1 MVINLKSKN
10 SKRKSGPLSNLLIK
24 DYFKFTLSIL
34 IVFVLIYSVLNYY
47 VYRIFSVPQIDLFI
61 EKAKNI
67 SDNQFMYIKTHKYLG
82 NDGEFILLSER
93 GETIYTSNPAL
104 YSDYLTSELESIPN
118 YSEDEYTSI
127 ERLKSKDGHT
137 IYFISKKYYDNSK
150 IQDISEYMFLDEKYN
165 IIYSN
170 TSKERKS
177 LSEKEFKFI
186 SGNIDDNFLLFKH
199 SYENFEGNK
208 RTLIFITKM
217 LSEEKYVK
225 TYYLFNKSWIG
236 FIFMY
241 IAISIF
247 FIKNMSNKLKKLL
260 IPLNNAILSFSNG
273 ARNQLNWYKG
283 PDEFVDIAVNFD
295 DLSEKLIKSEWE
307 NSKLNNSKKK
317 LLADISH
324 DLKTPLTVIQG
335 YATALVHGVIDKEEQ
350 EKYLNLICEKSNY
363 VIELLATFHEYSKL
377 EHPDFPIYFKQL
389 NICEVIRIY
398 LANKYNE
405 IEFSGFE
412 LDVDIPNEKAICKV
426 DKLLLCR
433 GIDNIINNSIKYNA
447 EGTIIRVS
455 IKKYEEQ
462 VKIII
467 GDTGIGISRKEMDN
481 LFKPFSAGSHSIN
494 LSSGSGLGLSICE
507 KIIKVHNGIIVLKY
521 PADYGYSTQFEII
534 LPLINSKN

>member
-1 MVINLKSKN
+1 MKSKN
-10 SKRKSGPLSNLLIK
+10 SKRKYGPLLNLLIK
-24 DYFKFTLSIL
+24 DYIKFTFSIL
-34 IVFVLIYSVLNYY
+34 IVFGLIYSLLNYY
-47 VYRIFSVPQIDLFI
+47 VYRTFSVPQIDLFI

-67 SDNQFMYIKTHKYLG
+67 SDNQFMYIKTDKYLG
-82 NDGEFILLSER
+82 SEDEFILLNEK
-93 GETIYTSNPAL
+93 GKTIYTNNPAL
-104 YSDYLTSELESIPN
+104 YSDYLSSELESIPN

-137 IYFISKKYYDNSK
+137 IYFISKRYYDNSK
-150 IQDISEYMFLDEKYN
+150 IQDVSEYMFLDEKYN

-170 TSKERKS
+170 TPTERKS

-186 SGNIDDNFLLFKH
+186 SGSIDDSFLLFKH
-199 SYENFEGNK
+199 SYVNFKGSE

-217 LSEEKYVK
+217 LSEEKYVN
-225 TYYLFNKSWIG
+225 TYYFFNKSWIV

-241 IAISIF
+241 IVMSIF
-247 FIKNMSNKLKKLL
+247 FIKNMSNKFKKLL
-260 IPLNNAILSFSNG
+260 SPLNNAIVSFFNG
-273 ARNQLNWYKG
+273 SRNQLNWYKG
-283 PDEFVDIAVNFD
+283 PDEFVDIAINFD
-295 DLSEKLIKSEWE
+295 NLAEKLIKSEWE
-307 NSKLNNSKKK
+307 NSRLNSSKKK

-335 YATALVHGVIDKEEQ
+335 YATALVHGVIEKEEQ

-363 VIELLATFHEYSKL
+363 IIELLATFHEYSKL

-389 NICEVIRIY
+389 NICEVIQTY

-405 IEFSGFE
+405 IEFNEFE

-426 DKLLLCR
+426 DTILLCR
-433 GIDNIINNSIKYNA
+433 GIDNIINNSIKYN
-447 EGTIIRVS
+447 EKGTIIRVS
-455 IKKYEEQ
+455 IKKYEEK
-462 VKIII
+462 VKVII
-467 GDTGIGISRKEMDN
+467 GDTGIGISKKQMDN
-481 LFKPFSAGSHSIN
+481 LFKPFSVGSHSIN

-521 PADYGYSTQFEII
+521 PPDYGYSTQFEII